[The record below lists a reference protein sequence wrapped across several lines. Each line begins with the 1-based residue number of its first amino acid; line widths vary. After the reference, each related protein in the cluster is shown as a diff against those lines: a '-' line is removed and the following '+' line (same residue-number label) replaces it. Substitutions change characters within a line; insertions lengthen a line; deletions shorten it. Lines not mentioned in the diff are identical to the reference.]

1 MTTASD
7 TVRRRPFLASTIAL
21 ALVGSAAAQ
30 QTATDANAVEIRGGT
45 AAFDVG
51 TNVSA
56 ISVHGK
62 SNALTARLKL
72 RRGPDGPVLE
82 GIEAAVPVKSLN
94 TGMGM
99 RDEHMRK
106 YVFTTESGDLP
117 DLKFT
122 ADKASCSKSGAKQ
135 STCDLSGTLVIRGT
149 PRPFTI
155 AIKLTDDGDTIRAVG
170 DSAVTLSAY
179 GIERPSQLGVKTA
192 DDVKLRF
199 DLTAKPAGSRP
210 VATSGIK

>member
-1 MTTASD
+1 MSMFRTCKTFMGVSVIGLAFAGTAGAQTPAD
-7 TVRRRPFLASTIAL
+7 T
-21 ALVGSAAAQ
+21 G
-30 QTATDANAVEIRGGT
+30 AVEVRGGT
-45 AAFDVG
+45 AAFDVD
-51 TNVSA
+51 TNISA

-62 SNALTARLKL
+62 SNALTARL
-72 RRGPDGPVLE
+72 RVRQAPDGPMLE

-106 YVFTTESGDLP
+106 YVFTTDDGQQP

-122 ADKASCSKSGAKQ
+122 ADKATCARTGARQ

-155 AIKLTDDGDTIRAVG
+155 AMKLTEDGDTIRAVG
-170 DSAVTLSAY
+170 DSAVNLSAY
-179 GIERPSQLGVKTA
+179 GIERPSQLGVRTA
-192 DDVKLRF
+192 DAVKLRF
-199 DLTAKPAGSRP
+199 DLSAKVGPRP
-210 VATSGIK
+210 VATSGVK

>member
-1 MTTASD
+1 MTITFD
-7 TVRRRPFLASTIAL
+7 TVRNSLLLASI
-21 ALVGSAAAQ
+21 VGFAVAGPAAA
-30 QTATDANAVEIRGGT
+30 QTATDQSAVEIRGGT
-45 AAFDVG
+45 AAFDVN

-62 SNALTARLKL
+62 STALTARLKL
-72 RRGPDGPVLE
+72 RRAPEGPVLE
-82 GIEAAVPVKSLN
+82 GIEAAVPVKTLN

-106 YVFTTESGDLP
+106 YVFTTESGEVP
-117 DLKFT
+117 DLTFT
-122 ADKASCSKSGAKQ
+122 ADRAACSKSGARQ

-149 PRPFTI
+149 ARPFTI
-155 AIKLTDDGDTIRAVG
+155 AMKLTDDGDTIRAVG
-170 DSAVTLSAY
+170 DSEVQLSTY
-179 GIERPSQLGVKTA
+179 GIERPSQLGVRTA

-199 DLTAKPAGSRP
+199 DLTAKLTGSRP